1 VEAEELLRESEDP
14 NRAADMTNRRL
25 SAQRNTD
32 STRAAVADNS
42 RWLTA
47 QRDSASQRA
56 AGLNKKLGL
65 SAERNP
71 PAAVPKDVS
80 KPAVVKPA
88 DPKTITRLIT
98 KVFEQ
103 RDAESLKHLALA
115 LIAHPNVIAI
125 LASRDK
131 EAARLVFARSA
142 DAPGD
147 MNALMRE
154 ACALLEGRG
163 GGKADLAQGGGKN
176 VSRLDEALAAAVS
189 GIKRD

>member
-1 VEAEELLRESEDP
+1 
-14 NRAADMTNRRL
+14 
-25 SAQRNTD
+25 
-32 STRAAVADNS
+32 
-42 RWLTA
+42 
-47 QRDSASQRA
+47 
-56 AGLNKKLGL
+56 L

-88 DPKTITRLIT
+88 DPKTTTRLIT
-98 KVFEQ
+98 KIFEQ

-115 LIAHPNVIAI
+115 LISHPHVVAL
-125 LASRDK
+125 LASRDID
-131 EAARLVFARSA
+131 AARLVFARSA

-176 VSRLDEALAAAVS
+176 VMRLEEALSQALNALKQS
-189 GIKRD
+189 